1 MGWQHGI
8 LEKHNSLEEWVKS
21 LFGTKRRVVAPVEV
35 AVLVVV
41 VVEVVVLVAV
51 VVLVV
56 VEVVAPV
63 EVVVRVVVAAPKQG
77 LDRV

>member
-1 MGWQHGI
+1 MGWGQHGI
-8 LEKHNSLEEWVKS
+8 LEKHNSLEGWVKS

-41 VVEVVVLVAV
+41 EAVVLVAA

-63 EVVVRVVVAAPKQG
+63 AAVVRVVVAAPRQA